1 MTQVREIVS
10 VNVGQAGCQ
19 LGHVVW
25 QQYNAEHAVEPNKE
39 WKPEHQL
46 KKAAELLKN
55 DPPEPKAD
63 EEDDKGEQSN
73 DLVAKARTFY
83 DLTNSNLMIPRNLF
97 IDLEASCI
105 QQIKKSSMG
114 KQFYDEY
121 YLHGKEDA
129 ANNFARGH
137 YTVGKELM
145 DVVNEKVKNIVEA
158 CDNLQ
163 GFLMCHAVGGGTGSG
178 LGMLILERLA
188 VDYRKKSK
196 IGFEIYPAPSISTC
210 IVEPYNGLLST
221 HWLLDHTE
229 VSLVLD
235 NEALYKIC
243 DKKLKLNKIQYRH
256 LNKLCA
262 KSISCMTSALRFEGD
277 LNVDMNEFQTN
288 LVPFP
293 RLHFMTSSYA
303 PLTEQKKTD
312 GSSSVWDLLQEAFN
326 PDSFN
331 VMYSDF
337 DVTED
342 KYMAISMNFR
352 GSVNSKEA
360 NTNIQKLKKM
370 NKVYF
375 VEWMPTGFKVGL
387 NEIPCVNLNEDV
399 LKYASRT
406 CAMIGNNVAVNRVFQ
421 ERLSKKYDMMYS
433 QRAYVH
439 WYVGEGMEEGEFSE
453 AREDLGFLEKDYLDV
468 ITEQASD
475 DNDEGG
481 EDEF

>member
-1 MTQVREIVS
+1 MVEGDTCREILT

-19 LGHVVW
+19 LGHTTW
-25 QQYNAEHAVEPNKE
+25 GQYNG
-39 WKPEHQL
+39 EHQV
-46 KKAAELLKN
+46 KPNVAWVIPEEDGVDPKDALLKA
-55 DPPEPKAD
+55 KTFYS
-63 EEDDKGEQSN
+63 QSN
-73 DLVAKARTFY
+73 SDC
-83 DLTNSNLMIPRNLF
+83 MIPRNIF
-97 IDLEASCI
+97 VDLETSVI
-105 QQIKKSSMG
+105 QQIKKG
-114 KQFYDEY
+114 PLKGQFSDDY
-121 YLHGKEDA
+121 YIEGKEDA

-137 YTVGKELM
+137 YTVGKEKM
-145 DVVNEKVKNIVEA
+145 EVITDRVSKMVESCENI
-158 CDNLQ
+158 Q
-163 GFLMCHAVGGGTGSG
+163 GFIICHAVGGGTGSG

-235 NEALYKIC
+235 NEAMYNIC
-243 DKKLKLNKIQYRH
+243 QEKLKIDKVQYSH
-256 LNKLCA
+256 LNTLCA
-262 KSISCMTSALRFEGD
+262 KSISCMTAALRFKGD

-293 RLHFMTSSYA
+293 RLHFMISSYA
-303 PLTEQKKTD
+303 PLAGKDKKDVNAQTWTI
-312 GSSSVWDLLQEAFN
+312 VQESL
-326 PDSFN
+326 DSKFFN
-331 VMYSDF
+331 VHLADF
-337 DVTED
+337 DVAED

-352 GSVNSKEA
+352 GKVTSKEA
-360 NTNIQKLKKM
+360 NETIQKVKAN
-370 NKVYF
+370 NKVSF

-387 NEIPCVNLNEDV
+387 NAVAANSPEENSIIKNTT
-399 LKYASRT
+399 AT
-406 CAMIGNNVAVNRVFQ
+406 CAMIGNNVAIARVFQ

-468 ITEQASD
+468 MTEQASD
-475 DNDEGG
+475 EEGND
-481 EDEF
+481 DSNEF

>member
-1 MTQVREIVS
+1 
-10 VNVGQAGCQ
+10 
-19 LGHVVW
+19 
-25 QQYNAEHAVEPNKE
+25 
-39 WKPEHQL
+39 
-46 KKAAELLKN
+46 
-55 DPPEPKAD
+55 
-63 EEDDKGEQSN
+63 
-73 DLVAKARTFY
+73 
-83 DLTNSNLMIPRNLF
+83 
-97 IDLEASCI
+97 
-105 QQIKKSSMG
+105 
-114 KQFYDEY
+114 
-121 YLHGKEDA
+121 
-129 ANNFARGH
+129 
-137 YTVGKELM
+137 
-145 DVVNEKVKNIVEA
+145 
-158 CDNLQ
+158 
-163 GFLMCHAVGGGTGSG
+163 MCHAVGGGTGSG

-196 IGFEIYPAPSISTC
+196 IGFELYPAPSISTC

-235 NEALYKIC
+235 NEALNQIC
-243 DKKLKLNKIQYRH
+243 SKELGIGKVTYGH

-262 KSISCMTSALRFEGD
+262 KSISCMTAALRFEGD

-303 PLTEQKKTD
+303 PLTSIKKED
-312 GSSSVWDLLQEAFN
+312 ANGNVYGLLQTTFN
-326 PDSFN
+326 PKNFN
-331 VMYSDF
+331 VKYADF

-352 GSVNSKEA
+352 GQVNSKDA
-360 NTNIQKLKKM
+360 NEGIQKLKKE
-370 NKVYF
+370 NKVSF

-387 NEIPCVNLNEDV
+387 NSIPCAKLPDDV
-399 LKYASRT
+399 LKHTLKT

-475 DNDEGG
+475 EQDDEQD

>member
-1 MTQVREIVS
+1 MTDNVREIIS
-10 VNVGQAGCQ
+10 ISVGQAGCQ

-25 QQYNAEHAVEPNKE
+25 QQYNTEHAVTPGSPWDPSAQNQLKTAAQAGEPSD
-39 WKPEHQL
+39 PQDIL
-46 KKAAELLKN
+46 KKAKTFYS
-55 DPPEPKAD
+55 
-63 EEDDKGEQSN
+63 QSN
-73 DLVAKARTFY
+73 QGT
-83 DLTNSNLMIPRNLF
+83 MIPRNIF
-97 IDLEASCI
+97 VDLEASCI
-105 QQIKKSSMG
+105 QQIRKGPLKA
-114 KQFYDEY
+114 QFNDDY
-121 YLHGKEDA
+121 YIEGKEDA

-137 YTVGKELM
+137 YTVGKEQM
-145 DVVNEKVKNIVEA
+145 EFVNDRVSKIIEA
-158 CDNLQ
+158 CENLQ
-163 GFLMCHAVGGGTGSG
+163 GFLICHAVGGGTGSG

-235 NEALYKIC
+235 NEALYGLC
-243 DKKLKLNKIQYRH
+243 SSNLKVDKIQYQH

-262 KSISCMTSALRFEGD
+262 KSISCMTAALRFEGD

-303 PLTEQKKTD
+303 PLNEQGKKNISED
-312 GSSSVWDLLQEAFN
+312 IWGMIQECFKSGNFN
-326 PDSFN
+326 IK
-331 VMYSDF
+331 YTDF
-337 DVTED
+337 DVNED

-352 GSVNSKEA
+352 GKVTSKEA
-360 NTNIQKLKKM
+360 NENIQKVKKLG
-370 NKVYF
+370 KVQF

-387 NEIPCVNLNEDV
+387 NSIPCRETPNDV
-399 LKYASRT
+399 LKQTGRT
-406 CAMIGNNVAVNRVFQ
+406 CAMIGNNVAINRVFK

-468 ITEQASD
+468 VTEQASD
-475 DNDEGG
+475 ENEDDE
-481 EDEF
+481 EEF

>member
-1 MTQVREIVS
+1 MGI
-10 VNVGQAGCQ
+10 Q
-19 LGHVVW
+19 LGSVVW
-25 QQYNAEHAVEPNKE
+25 NQYLSEHKIDNSGMLQTDKKGKEEEPYETFFAESQTG
-39 WKPEHQL
+39 QL
-46 KKAAELLKN
+46 
-55 DPPEPKAD
+55 
-63 EEDDKGEQSN
+63 
-73 DLVAKARTFY
+73 V
-83 DLTNSNLMIPRNLF
+83 PRNLF
-97 IDLEASCI
+97 VDLEASVCDEVKKGPTHKLFHGDYCI
-105 QQIKKSSMG
+105 T
-114 KQFYDEY
+114 
-121 YLHGKEDA
+121 GKEDA

-145 DVVNEKVKNIVEA
+145 DLVNERIGRMVET

-163 GFLMCHAVGGGTGSG
+163 GFLMNHAVGGGTGSG

-235 NEALYKIC
+235 NEALYGIC
-243 DKKLKLNKIQYRH
+243 TSKLNLQKVQYSH

-262 KSISCMTSALRFEGD
+262 KSISCMTAALRFDGD

-303 PLTEQKKTD
+303 PLSPPKKKD
-312 GSSSVWDLLQEAFN
+312 GSASVWDMVQEGFDPKN
-326 PDSFN
+326 FN
-331 VMYSDF
+331 VKYIDF
-337 DVTED
+337 DKNED

-352 GSVNSKEA
+352 GKVSSKEA
-360 NTNIQKLKKM
+360 NENIQKLKKN
-370 NKVYF
+370 NKVVF

-387 NEIPCVNLNEDV
+387 NAIPCMSLGKDDV
-399 LKYASRT
+399 MLKTDRT
-406 CAMIGNNVAVNRVFQ
+406 CAMIGNNVAVNRVFT

-433 QRAYVH
+433 QRAYAH

-468 ITEQASD
+468 VTEQASD
-475 DNDEGG
+475 DNDDDDDG
-481 EDEF
+481 EF